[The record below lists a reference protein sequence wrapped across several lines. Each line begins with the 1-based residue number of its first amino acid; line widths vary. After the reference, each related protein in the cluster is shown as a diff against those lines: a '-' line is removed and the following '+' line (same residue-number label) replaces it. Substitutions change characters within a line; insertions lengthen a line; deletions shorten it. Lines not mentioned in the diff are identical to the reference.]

1 MSRRMLT
8 SLKWSIT
15 GGMSFSGYRAMLEAM
30 LREEYDSKKCAY
42 VGRHA
47 REQVGRDAA
56 RGLVVNDANVTINFQ
71 QRRFPE
77 FESEGI
83 DGYNGHIPSRP
94 YLKSVFVSSIQ
105 AEADV
110 YDTLMAL
117 HANTDII
124 SADDSYKVCKR
135 MFKIRK
141 VKLCVG
147 LFTVINNRNGC
158 VILQLLTQ
166 ASGGD
171 VLVPSLR
178 QVTLSTFL
186 IELIQ
191 DTLLQL
197 HLLFISFVQLN
208 SVRESMGFKPLE
220 LVYVDN
226 PRQTEGLWTKCF
238 PDLARPTSDG
248 MSAELTLRVVSKP
261 LDVPTELYASI
272 VKFYSTTTGINHWY
286 PIPIP
291 IPIPLP
297 LPLPLLS
304 PSP

>member
-15 GGMSFSGYRAMLEAM
+15 GGMSFSGYRPMLEAM

-56 RGLVVNDANVTINFQ
+56 RNLVVNDANVTINSQ
-71 QRRFPE
+71 RRRFPE

-83 DGYNGHIPSRP
+83 STILEN
-94 YLKSVFVSSIQ
+94 VFVSSIQ
-105 AEADV
+105 AAADV
-110 YDTLMAL
+110 YDSLLAL

-124 SADDSYKVCKR
+124 SADDSYNKVCKR

-147 LFTVINNRNGC
+147 LFTVINNRNRC

-171 VLVPSLR
+171 ALVPSLR
-178 QVTLSTFL
+178 QVIDLYLIFLLSSHKIHYYITLTTFVIYFFRSVEQCSRVYGLSTF
-186 IELIQ
+186 
-191 DTLLQL
+191 
-197 HLLFISFVQLN
+197 
-208 SVRESMGFKPLE
+208 RA
-220 LVYVDN
+220 
-226 PRQTEGLWTKCF
+226 GLC
-238 PDLARPTSDG
+238 
-248 MSAELTLRVVSKP
+248 
-261 LDVPTELYASI
+261 
-272 VKFYSTTTGINHWY
+272 
-286 PIPIP
+286 
-291 IPIPLP
+291 
-297 LPLPLLS
+297 
-304 PSP
+304 